1 MKKMVRFAVE
11 YPVTILMLVFA
22 VLLLGIIS
30 FNKLGMDL
38 FPDMNNPRIF
48 VELKTGEQ
56 PPEEIERQFVKNIE
70 ASAFRLKNV
79 IRISS
84 TSQVGAA
91 LITVEYAW
99 NTNMDEAFLD
109 IQKSLENKTIRNRV
123 NIGDTHGKCRKTSG
137 TGSPSGAHGNF
148 LVFGPIDEVCNN

>member
-48 VELKTGEQ
+48 VELKTGE
-56 PPEEIERQFVKNIE
+56 
-70 ASAFRLKNV
+70 
-79 IRISS
+79 
-84 TSQVGAA
+84 
-91 LITVEYAW
+91 
-99 NTNMDEAFLD
+99 
-109 IQKSLENKTIRNRV
+109 
-123 NIGDTHGKCRKTSG
+123 
-137 TGSPSGAHGNF
+137 
-148 LVFGPIDEVCNN
+148 